1 MNNVGNKLQSQNRKN
16 VITKISSP
24 TVYHIAGNFLQENS
38 KISLYNIMMCL
49 CLSTENANVT

>member
-38 KISLYNIMMCL
+38 KISLYNNIIMMCVFI
-49 CLSTENANVT
+49 N